1 MSRVERFLRPI
12 QRNWPA
18 SFWSKRMLMSCQSA
32 QMVILGRE
40 HGHMSGFIA
49 PHIFLATTRLGLHD
63 TSRGRS
69 ASAHERGAN
78 RGAQIIRR
86 GKKEAGRASSGPF
99 GVEPYSRR
107 SPDCASVDDGARCH
121 IRLVLCS
128 AIANSVSE
136 ANSTALVWTADSSSC
151 LALPTGV
158 VREEGLIL
166 LLSRNNAGPR
176 RELRGYSLMI
186 HAIRS
191 PEPLGLDRTAAS
203 PFACESLTVNI
214 SIGL

>member
-1 MSRVERFLRPI
+1 MNVVSVSKM
-12 QRNWPA
+12 A
-18 SFWSKRMLMSCQSA
+18 S
-32 QMVILGRE
+32 LGRE
-40 HGHMSGFIA
+40 NGHMSGFIA

-107 SPDCASVDDGARCH
+107 SPDCATMDDGARCH
-121 IRLVLCS
+121 IRLVFCS
-128 AIANSVSE
+128 AMADSVSE
-136 ANSTALVWTADSSSC
+136 ANSTALVWTTDSSSC

-166 LLSRNNAGPR
+166 LLSRNNAGP
-176 RELRGYSLMI
+176 
-186 HAIRS
+186 
-191 PEPLGLDRTAAS
+191 PESSAGTP
-203 PFACESLTVNI
+203 
-214 SIGL
+214 

>member
-1 MSRVERFLRPI
+1 
-12 QRNWPA
+12 
-18 SFWSKRMLMSCQSA
+18 MSCQSE
-32 QMVILGRE
+32 QMAILGRE

-99 GVEPYSRR
+99 GVEPYLLGSTN
-107 SPDCASVDDGARCH
+107 CASVDDGARCH
-121 IRLVLCS
+121 IRLVVCS
-128 AIANSVSE
+128 AMAVSASE
-136 ANSTALVWTADSSSC
+136 GNFMVLAQAADSSSC
-151 LALPTGV
+151 SALPTGV
-158 VREEGLIL
+158 IREEGLIL
-166 LLSRNNAGPR
+166 LLSFSQQCRPR

-203 PFACESLTVNI
+203 PFTCEELTVDI
-214 SIGL
+214 SIGLQMFTSQFP

>member
-18 SFWSKRMLMSCQSA
+18 ISWSKRMSMSCQSE
-32 QMVILGRE
+32 QMAILGRE

-99 GVEPYSRR
+99 GVEKYSRR
-107 SPDCASVDDGARCH
+107 SPVDDGARCH
-121 IRLVLCS
+121 IRLVFCS
-128 AIANSVSE
+128 AMADSVSE
-136 ANSTALVWTADSSSC
+136 ANSTALVRTTDSSSC

-166 LLSRNNAGPR
+166 LLSRNNAGP
-176 RELRGYSLMI
+176 
-186 HAIRS
+186 
-191 PEPLGLDRTAAS
+191 PESSAGTP
-203 PFACESLTVNI
+203 
-214 SIGL
+214 